1 MRKHFFFFVLFVVP
15 LMGKPQQST
24 LKSFSQLSSAEKKW
38 TIGHLFVAKK
48 AWIITQRCRF
58 VTDSLGKTG
67 IPDRDPSGGKLD
79 AFRHTFWMATLS
91 EKIGVRKSLSLG
103 RAHERGN
110 YRDFKRNRFE
120 EGDIPDKAATD
131 MDLFNN
137 IIGTEIGI
145 ALKET
150 NEKQVIDSILKAISK
165 GSMRIIL
172 KDSLGRSCDADFNPI
187 PVKIMRGKWVTARVL
202 VPSDNL
208 MNSKRG
214 K

>member
-1 MRKHFFFFVLFVVP
+1 MRKGFFILLLIAVP
-15 LMGKPQQST
+15 LIGKSQQST
-24 LKSFSQLSSAEKKW
+24 LKSFLQLSVAEKKW
-38 TIGHLFVAKK
+38 TIEHLFIAKQ
-48 AWIITQRCRF
+48 AWHITQRCRY
-58 VTDSLGKTG
+58 VTDSLGKMG

-103 RAHERGN
+103 RAHEKGD
-110 YRDFKRNRFE
+110 YRNFKRKRFE

-145 ALKET
+145 ALKGA
-150 NEKQVIDSILKAISK
+150 NEKLVVDSILKAISK

-172 KDSLGRSCDADFNPI
+172 KDTLGRSCDADFNPI
-187 PVKIMRGKWVTARVL
+187 SVENILGKWITSRVL
-202 VPSDNL
+202 VPSNNL
-208 MNSKRG
+208 LTSKQ
-214 K
+214 KK